1 MGERRLWFK
10 LASHL
15 GIPLQELQA
24 KTTSTEFLEWTAYL
38 EWDEVHGFHAERW
51 YMASIAA
58 EVRKGHVKNPKS
70 VRIED
75 CLLKFKVSHGS
86 PRRVTEEDVEERT
99 KRSKMFWGAA
109 IGMKLK

>member
-1 MGERRLWFK
+1 MWFK

-24 KTTSTEFLEWTAYL
+24 KTTSTEFLEWMEYL
-38 EWDEVHGFHAERW
+38 EWEEVHGFHAERW

-58 EVRKGHVKNPKS
+58 EVRKGHVKNPKH

-75 CLLKFKVSHGS
+75 FLLKFKVSHGV
-86 PRRVTEEDVEERT
+86 PRRRESPEDVAERT
-99 KRSKMFWGAA
+99 NRSKTFWGAA
-109 IGMKLK
+109 IGLKLK